1 MATHFR
7 FVIDPES
14 FGATIENLFHV
25 SFLVKEGK
33 VSAKIFLCLGISA
46 RLSPGSGQCGRG
58 IWPSCHRPSGNKEG
72 WRGGCRGEEK
82 PGALPFPLTLG
93 IILPFSFRENYY
105 SPTFD
110 CNRRTLGCD
119 EHLHGGLAQAEGQA
133 SSPPSSHLKVHKILN
148 IVPGVQ

>member
-1 MATHFR
+1 MSRLRLEGEEGASQLLQVSIEYSSSTLASELQSEMATHFR

-33 VSAKIFLCLGISA
+33 VSAKIFLCLGSSS

-82 PGALPFPLTLG
+82 PGALPFPGRCLNGFNTNLG
-93 IILPFSFRENYY
+93 NNFTVLFSRE
-105 SPTFD
+105 
-110 CNRRTLGCD
+110 L
-119 EHLHGGLAQAEGQA
+119 
-133 SSPPSSHLKVHKILN
+133 
-148 IVPGVQ
+148 